1 MFSSD
6 SANYSW
12 YYTVNFWAPAWAEQ
26 VYAVF
31 PEEGMVVMNLYR
43 QLFVIPVYSFKC
55 DHPQCHVHHQTHTV
69 RSGTSRSLFLREDWS
84 MRRKCFVYDN
94 VVLVVNF
101 THHSRE
107 LLMSAQNLFLL

>member
-43 QLFVIPVYSFKC
+43 QLFLFPLYSYKC
-55 DHPQCHVHHQTHTV
+55 DHLHCPVINQRHLV
-69 RSGTSRSLFLREDWS
+69 RGGRSRRWFLREDWS
-84 MRRKCFVYDN
+84 KRRKSFVYDD

-107 LLMSAQNLFLL
+107 LTMAAQNFFLL

>member
-43 QLFVIPVYSFKC
+43 QLFLFPLYSYKC
-55 DHPQCHVHHQTHTV
+55 DNPHCPVINQRHLV
-69 RSGTSRSLFLREDWS
+69 RGGRSRRWFLREDWS
-84 MRRKCFVYDN
+84 KRRKSFVYDD